1 MARLLVTASVFV
13 IGLFMVLL
21 ALAFLFQP
29 ETTAATIGIA
39 ATNTQGLSTL
49 RADFLG
55 FFGII
60 GVCMVW
66 GAWRRNGDVLLVPA
80 IIMVVVIAGRIVSA
94 IMDGPYEGFMVPIML
109 EAVIAALLLAARAMV
124 PHHRVEEI
132 AG

>member
-29 ETTAATIGIA
+29 ETTGAGIGLA

-60 GVCMVW
+60 GICMVW
-66 GAWRRNGDVLLVPA
+66 GAWRRNGDVLMVPA
-80 IIMVVVIAGRIVSA
+80 IIMLVVITGRIISA
-94 IMDGPYEGFMVPIML
+94 IVDGPYEGYMVPIAM
-109 EAVIAALLLAARAMV
+109 EAIIAALLFTARAMV
-124 PHHRVEEI
+124 PHHRMEEI